1 MNRKSL
7 NFTIL
12 IMSLF
17 LLITIGSLYA
27 KGPENVR
34 SMQSF
39 YKTSALN
46 PTRTLSNINNWA
58 YWLYY
63 DGKSGIDPNGNGGG
77 IYPRGTSNV
86 IYQDGVVWGALVPTS
101 DTTKA
106 IRVGGATY
114 RTGTSAVFDQI
125 YRIRSD
131 WASLTRA
138 QVKEDASE
146 FFEVPLESVT
156 DEQADQIIEQYK
168 LDWKNWPVDE
178 GAPYIDVNDN
188 GVYEPVLDENGMAD
202 PNKGDYPGI
211 ASADQVIFFVVDDSD
226 AGRTTQLYGS
236 DPMGIELQVTMWGY
250 NQKEARLGQLMFK
263 KYKLINKSDVTFDSM
278 YVAQWC
284 DPDVG
289 TYTDDLV
296 GCDPDLGL
304 GFAYNGGPT
313 DDEFDRFGVAP
324 SAMGY
329 DFFQGPIVDGVANQ
343 DINHNGIDDAEDY
356 AVFNLKRVGPGKV
369 NIPMTSFGYF
379 SAGNTEWGDPR
390 LGSYDGTLQWYNL
403 LRGFITNTDV
413 ENPTPFTHRATGEV
427 TKFPLDGDPAAGT
440 GDLDGQGANFAAAD
454 RRMSLS
460 TGPFSMAPGDEQEI
474 VVAVIGGN
482 GSDYINSVV
491 QVKETDKL
499 AQKLYDD
506 LFATIPKAPPAPQ
519 VVASPFENTIV
530 LSWGDDPEAVSRTE
544 DTKYPDS
551 DSTEYTFQG
560 YNVYQISYGL
570 NAQTKLIGTFDVID
584 GVKTIEQPKFLEE
597 YGVSKVV
604 PVQFGKDSGVKR
616 YFVVD
621 KNYLTDDALFPGNT
635 YYFAVTAYNYNPD
648 PQLIQDKALE
658 SSMIVIPVQTQ
669 TPGVGKRVTSKPGDN
684 VLAVHSDGGSDGQVA
699 VVVIDPTKVTGDK
712 YEIFFSEDADTNSST
727 FGEILW
733 NVKNTVTGDTI
744 VKNQLQATDL
754 NAQDQPIFDGIQVK
768 VAGPSL
774 DFKAFQT
781 VANAAGP
788 INPPEGAAADFQ
800 NFPSLRPTSGQQV
813 GTGYWM
819 FQAGG
824 GDGSYESFLARV
836 MRGDNFNRAVPY
848 DFEMRFTKRGSWA
861 VRAFNDGAVLKV
873 PFELWNTGI
882 NTPDDPSDD
891 YRLIPWFLSSGL
903 LGLNQTD
910 PNGMTYQLD
919 PNDHPGS
926 GGTNDPY
933 TPWIYWR
940 QPEDVSYGEV
950 GYNNYLADID
960 TVAGTYGSYS
970 FNSPEVMARTV
981 LMSWNA
987 DDVADGE
994 IAAGV
999 QMVPEE
1005 GTVFRII
1012 TTKPNTLADKFTF
1025 SAPVVEQ
1032 SIAYENE
1039 DAKKVT
1045 VFPNPYYAGNSQE
1058 SGRFDR
1064 FVTFYHLPK
1073 KATIRIFN
1081 LAGEQV
1087 RKLETPLNNTSQ
1099 FLKWDLRNDNSLPV
1113 ASGMYFAYVDMTLS
1127 DGSKATKVLK
1137 LFIIQR
1143 RQQLEFF

>member
-17 LLITIGSLYA
+17 LLITMGSLYA
-27 KGPENVR
+27 KGPENAQAT
-34 SMQSF
+34 QSF

-86 IYQDGVVWGALVPTS
+86 IYEDGVIWGALVPNS
-101 DTTKA
+101 DGSGSR
-106 IRVGGATY
+106 IQVGGSTY
-114 RTGTSAVFDQI
+114 RTGTAAVFDQI

-156 DEQADQIIEQYK
+156 EEQADQIIEQYK
-168 LDWKNWPVDE
+168 LDWKNWPVE
-178 GAPYIDVNDN
+178 QGAPYVDVNGNDM
-188 GVYEPVLDENGMAD
+188 YDPVLDENGMAD

-211 ASADQVIFFVVDDSD
+211 ASADQVVYFVVDDSD

-250 NQKEARLGQLMFK
+250 NQKDARLGQLMFK

-289 TYTDDLV
+289 NYTDDLV
-296 GCDPDLGL
+296 GCDPELGL
-304 GFAYNGGPT
+304 GFAYNGGPN

-329 DFFQGPIVDGVANQ
+329 DFFQGPIVDGVAGQ
-343 DINHNGIDDAEDY
+343 DINNNGIDDAEDY
-356 AVFNLKRVGPGKV
+356 AVFNLKKVGPGKV

-379 SAGNTEWGDPR
+379 SAGNTEWSDPQ
-390 LGSYDGTLQWYNL
+390 LGNYNGTLEWYNL

-427 TKFPLDGDPAAGT
+427 TKFPLDGDPATGT
-440 GDLDGQGANFAAAD
+440 GDLDGQGSNFAAAD

-460 TGPFSMAPGDEQEI
+460 TGPFTMAPGDEQEV
-474 VVAVIGGN
+474 VVAVIGGS

-530 LSWGDDPEAVSRTE
+530 LSWGDDAAAVSRTE
-544 DTKYPDS
+544 DTKYADS
-551 DSTEYTFQG
+551 DSTAYTFQG
-560 YNVYQISYGL
+560 YNVYQLSFGL
-570 NAQTKLIGTFDVID
+570 DAQTKLIGTFDLVD
-584 GVKTIEQPKFLEE
+584 GVTTIEQPKFLEE
-597 YGVSKVV
+597 FGETKVV
-604 PVQFGKDSGVKR
+604 PVQFGKDNGVKR

-621 KNYLTDDALFPGNT
+621 KNYLTDEALFPGNT

-658 SSMIVIPVQTQ
+658 SSLIVIPVQTQ
-669 TPGVGKRVTSKPGDN
+669 APSPGKRVEGKAGSTLAVSHEGSSDGSVEIVVVDPAKATGHTYNVFFYTETDTNSANYGETVWGLRDSTAQTTVIDGQLQYPSGATGNDAPIVDGLQIKVFGPPPGINDWDYTGNRWFSGVNWGGGYFFGGMDLGANFFGSTITDPTEYTNVTLFWAADTTGSAVGRPTADVVAASKTQFPDRWSKGQTYRRDLGYPAGGIGDMPFAAFDMEQDPPRQINVCFVEDANNGNANLLWDMGWAINDSNFASLGGREYTFIMNSDYNEGADYDN
-684 VLAVHSDGGSDGQVA
+684 VNWGPVSDVLYAIWPQARGSRSYLLAPFEFNVYANHVNSAADKFVFDAPAVEESVA
-699 VVVIDPTKVTGDK
+699 LEK
-712 YEIFFSEDADTNSST
+712 EDAD
-727 FGEILW
+727 
-733 NVKNTVTGDTI
+733 
-744 VKNQLQATDL
+744 
-754 NAQDQPIFDGIQVK
+754 
-768 VAGPSL
+768 
-774 DFKAFQT
+774 
-781 VANAAGP
+781 
-788 INPPEGAAADFQ
+788 
-800 NFPSLRPTSGQQV
+800 
-813 GTGYWM
+813 
-819 FQAGG
+819 
-824 GDGSYESFLARV
+824 
-836 MRGDNFNRAVPY
+836 
-848 DFEMRFTKRGSWA
+848 
-861 VRAFNDGAVLKV
+861 
-873 PFELWNTGI
+873 
-882 NTPDDPSDD
+882 
-891 YRLIPWFLSSGL
+891 
-903 LGLNQTD
+903 
-910 PNGMTYQLD
+910 
-919 PNDHPGS
+919 
-926 GGTNDPY
+926 
-933 TPWIYWR
+933 
-940 QPEDVSYGEV
+940 
-950 GYNNYLADID
+950 
-960 TVAGTYGSYS
+960 
-970 FNSPEVMARTV
+970 
-981 LMSWNA
+981 
-987 DDVADGE
+987 
-994 IAAGV
+994 
-999 QMVPEE
+999 
-1005 GTVFRII
+1005 
-1012 TTKPNTLADKFTF
+1012 
-1025 SAPVVEQ
+1025 
-1032 SIAYENE
+1032 
-1039 DAKKVT
+1039 KVT

-1058 SGRFDR
+1058 TGRFDR

-1087 RKLETPLNNTSQ
+1087 RKLETPSNNTSQ
-1099 FLKWDLRNDNSLPV
+1099 FLKWDLRNDNALPV
-1113 ASGMYFAYVDMTLS
+1113 ASGMYFAHVDMTLS
-1127 DGSKATKVLK
+1127 DGSSATKVLK